1 MEGFTDLGYDYSMS
15 NLILMVGGQIL
26 AIVMVFLVMNFGSGT
41 ITLPVKEIKEMVQ
54 SRIPIS

>member
-41 ITLPVKEIKEMVQ
+41 ITLPVEEIKKMVTA
-54 SRIPIS
+54 RPIS

>member
-41 ITLPVKEIKEMVQ
+41 ITLPADEIKKMVTA
-54 SRIPIS
+54 RIPS